1 MSQSWLRL
9 TFFSCQGLFK
19 KIIFS
24 DTKKQLQHEVEE
36 RLENIALLT
45 DADKEINLKFDSE
58 IQKLSTTIESM
69 ASTIE
74 SMAITIKG
82 LKNADNILTN
92 SLNDNALRFHV
103 ETKQGGYWPGNT
115 LFTFETKFTDTH
127 NAMNTET
134 GLFTAPFSGTF
145 GFVFYGEFQ
154 CVGSHHDLYVDHN
167 GARSK
172 IYHCFGG
179 DSIDDS
185 GSSIYYALSLKQ
197 GDKVGI
203 FVETA
208 YVIIGYHPAKFTGFL
223 LQKN

>member
-1 MSQSWLRL
+1 
-9 TFFSCQGLFK
+9 LFQ
-19 KIIFS
+19 IFA
-24 DTKKQLQHEVEE
+24 DTKKQLQQEVEE
-36 RLENIALLT
+36 CLENIALLT
-45 DADKEINLKFDSE
+45 DADKEINLKIERHDSDIKETNLKFDSE

-74 SMAITIKG
+74 SMAITIEG
-82 LKNADNILTN
+82 LKNADNVLTN

-103 ETKQGGYWPGNT
+103 ERKLVSSWPYNT
-115 LFTFETKFTDTH
+115 FITYETKLTDTH

-145 GFVFYGEFQ
+145 GFVFYGEFY
-154 CVGSHHDLYVDHN
+154 CDGASRNLYVDHN

-172 IYHCFGG
+172 IYYCYN
-179 DSIDDS
+179 DSNDYS
-185 GSSIYYALSLKQ
+185 SSSIYFAISLKQ
-197 GDKVGI
+197 GDTVGI

-208 YVIIGYHPAKFTGFL
+208 YVYLGHHPAKFTGFL